1 MVLANGALDITLHDT
16 YYVVAHFHYVLRIG
30 AAFRVLGGVVF
41 WWRAFTGCS
50 VRVSLSQAS
59 FWIVFL
65 GVNVTFFP
73 QHFLGLIG
81 IPRRYTDY
89 PDIMIPMNRV
99 RSSGRLMT
107 LTGLILVV

>member
-1 MVLANGALDITLHDT
+1 M
-16 YYVVAHFHYVLRIG
+16 
-30 AAFRVLGGVVF
+30 
-41 WWRAFTGCS
+41 
-50 VRVSLSQAS
+50 
-59 FWIVFL
+59 FL

-99 RSSGRLMT
+99 SRRGRLIT
-107 LTGLILVV
+107 LTGLILVVWHLYTRLAYSGAVSCSSYGSKEIAGRSPAPIHLNNEAPKSV

>member
-1 MVLANGALDITLHDT
+1 MNST
-16 YYVVAHFHYVLRIG
+16 
-30 AAFRVLGGVVF
+30 
-41 WWRAFTGCS
+41 
-50 VRVSLSQAS
+50 LSQGG
-59 FWIVFL
+59 FWLVFL

-99 RSSGRLMT
+99 RRRGRLIT

>member
-1 MVLANGALDITLHDT
+1 M
-16 YYVVAHFHYVLRIG
+16 
-30 AAFRVLGGVVF
+30 
-41 WWRAFTGCS
+41 
-50 VRVSLSQAS
+50 
-59 FWIVFL
+59 

-89 PDIMIPMNRV
+89 PDMIIPINRV

-107 LTGLILVV
+107 LTGLILVVWHLYVSLASGGARVSSGVASREVGARSPSPMHLNSERPKAV

>member
-1 MVLANGALDITLHDT
+1 M
-16 YYVVAHFHYVLRIG
+16 
-30 AAFRVLGGVVF
+30 
-41 WWRAFTGCS
+41 
-50 VRVSLSQAS
+50 
-59 FWIVFL
+59 FL

-99 RSSGRLMT
+99 SRRGRLIT
-107 LTGLILVV
+107 LTGLILVVWHLYTRLAHNGAVSCSSYGSKEIGGRSPAPIHLNNEAPKSV